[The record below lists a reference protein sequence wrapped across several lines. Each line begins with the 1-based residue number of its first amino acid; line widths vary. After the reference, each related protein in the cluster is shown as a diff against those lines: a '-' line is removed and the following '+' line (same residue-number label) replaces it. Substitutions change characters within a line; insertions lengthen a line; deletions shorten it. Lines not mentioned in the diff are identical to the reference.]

1 MRIEK
6 DSLGEVSIDNGVL
19 YGIHTARAL
28 ANFPFEGFKVAP
40 DFIQSLAE
48 VKKAALEVNIKLG
61 YIDEEYADALLN
73 ACKELIAG
81 AHQEAF
87 PLPFVQGGAGTS
99 TNMNMNEV
107 IANRALQIAGE
118 VVGAYDKIHPI
129 ELVNLHQS
137 TNDVYPTALKMTVI
151 RRLRVLSTT
160 VASLQGAFQKR
171 EQEFSN
177 IVTMGRTE
185 LQDAVPLTLGGQFG
199 SFSQAFERDRWRC
212 FKAEERIR
220 MVNIGGTAIG
230 TGLTAP
236 RDYILQVIEKLRMNT
251 GLPIG
256 RAEFL
261 LDATAN
267 LDCFVEVSATLLA
280 NAVNLIKV
288 SRDIRFLHYQQEVHL
303 LPLQAGSTIMPG
315 KVNPVALEA
324 VISLALKVKANN
336 GLIAEAV
343 ELGTLQ
349 INEYL
354 PLIAAT
360 MLESLSLLEEANSTL
375 CKAVESL
382 SPGIE
387 ACKKHEEDSFVLIT
401 AFLPHIGYKKA
412 ETLLQVYQSSSQKES
427 FREFLKEELGEE
439 LVISVLKPLS
449 LMALGYRKKK

>member
-1 MRIEK
+1 MRVEK
-6 DSLGEVSIDNGVL
+6 DALGSVEIEDAVL
-19 YGIHTARAL
+19 YGIHTKRAME
-28 ANFPFEGFKVAP
+28 NFPFGGERTP
-40 DFIQSLAE
+40 DCFLKALAE
-48 VKKAALEVNIKLG
+48 VKKAALEVNLKLG
-61 YIDEEYADALLN
+61 YIDTHYGDALIG
-73 ACKELIAG
+73 ACDELIEG
-81 AHQEAF
+81 AHGESF

-118 VVGAYDKIHPI
+118 EPGAYGMIHPI
-129 ELVNLHQS
+129 ETVNLHQS

-151 RRLRVLSTT
+151 RLLRLLSDT
-160 VASLQGAFQKR
+160 VASVQGAFQKR
-171 EQEFSN
+171 EHEFAH
-177 IVTMGRTE
+177 IITMGRTE

-267 LDCFVEVSATLLA
+267 LDCFVEVSAILLA

-288 SRDIRFLHYQQEVHL
+288 SRDLRFLHYQQEIKL
-303 LPLQAGSTIMPG
+303 KPLQAGSSIMPG

-336 GLIAEAV
+336 NLIAEAV
-343 ELGTLQ
+343 ELGSLQ

-354 PLIAAT
+354 PLIAST
-360 MLESLSLLEEANSTL
+360 ILESLRLLEEANGTL
-375 CKAVESL
+375 CKVVQTLE
-382 SPGIE
+382 PGVE
-387 ACKKHEEDSFVLIT
+387 ACRLHEEDSLVLIT
-401 AFLPHIGYKKA
+401 AFLPHIGYKSA
-412 ETLLQVYQSSSQKES
+412 EELLNRYKES
-427 FREFLKEELGEE
+427 ERRGTFRAFLVDELGEE
-439 LVISVLKPLS
+439 LVTKVLKPLS
-449 LMALGYRKKK
+449 LMALGYKKRK

>member
-1 MRIEK
+1 MRIEN
-6 DSLGEVSIDNGVL
+6 DALGSVELEEHTL
-19 YGIHTARAL
+19 YGIHTARARE
-28 ANFPFEGFKVAP
+28 NFPFEGGLIASS
-40 DFIQSLAE
+40 FITAMAE

-61 YIDEEYADALLN
+61 YIETPYASELIE
-73 ACKELIAG
+73 ACDELIAG
-81 AHQEAF
+81 EHRDAF
-87 PLPFVQGGAGTS
+87 PLPFIQGGAGTS
-99 TNMNMNEV
+99 TNMNINEV
-107 IANRALQIAGE
+107 IANRALQLAGKAP
-118 VVGAYDKIHPI
+118 GSYDVIHPI
-129 ELVNLHQS
+129 ETVNLHQS
-137 TNDVYPTALKMTVI
+137 TNDVYPTALKMCVI
-151 RRLRVLSTT
+151 RALRSLSEV
-160 VASLQGAFQKR
+160 VAKLQGAFQKR
-171 EQEFSN
+171 EQEFAH
-177 IVTMGRTE
+177 IITMGRTE

-267 LDCFVEVSATLLA
+267 LDSFVEVSAILLA

-288 SRDIRFLHYQQEVHL
+288 SRDLRFLHYEKEIKLQ
-303 LPLQAGSTIMPG
+303 PLQAGSSIMPG

-343 ELGTLQ
+343 ALGTLQ

-360 MLESLSLLEEANSTL
+360 MLESLQLLEEANDTL
-375 CKAVESL
+375 KKAVESL
-382 SPGIE
+382 EPGIE
-387 ACKKHEEDSFVLIT
+387 ACKKHEEQSLMLIT

-412 ETLLQVYQSSSQKES
+412 EALLEGYELRKESQS
-427 FREFLKEELGEE
+427 FREYLNGELGEE
-439 LVISVLKPLS
+439 LVTKVLKPLS

>member
-1 MRIEK
+1 MRLET
-6 DSLGEVSIDNGVL
+6 DSLGRVELADETL
-19 YGIHTARAL
+19 YGIHTKRAID
-28 ANFPFEGFKVAP
+28 NFPFGGARIHP
-40 DFIQSLAE
+40 DFLRALGE
-48 VKKAALEVNIKLG
+48 VKRAALEVNIKLG
-61 YIDEEYADALLN
+61 YIEPTYKTELLA
-73 ACKELIAG
+73 ACDELIAG
-81 AHQEAF
+81 ELQDSF
-87 PLPFVQGGAGTS
+87 PLPFIQGGAGTS
-99 TNMNMNEV
+99 TNMNVNEV
-107 IANRALQIAGE
+107 LANRALVLAGE
-118 VVGAYDKIHPI
+118 STGSYDKIHPI
-129 ELVNLHQS
+129 ETINLHQS

-151 RRLRVLSTT
+151 RQVRTLSEV
-160 VASLQGAFQKR
+160 VASLQGAFQRR
-171 EQEFSN
+171 EQEFAS

-236 RDYILQVIEKLRMNT
+236 RDYILQVIEKLRENT

-288 SRDIRFLHYQQEVHL
+288 ARDLRFMHYEQEIQL
-303 LPLQAGSTIMPG
+303 KPLQAGSSIMPG

-360 MLESLSLLEEANSTL
+360 ILESLELLREANATL
-375 CKAVESL
+375 TTAVESL
-382 SPGIE
+382 EPGLE
-387 ACKKHEEDSFVLIT
+387 ACRKHEEESLMLIT
-401 AFLPHIGYKKA
+401 AFLPHIGYKAAEELLHGYDKKA
-412 ETLLQVYQSSSQKES
+412 GS
-427 FREFLKEELGEE
+427 FRDYLSAELGEE
-439 LVISVLKPLS
+439 LVKKVLKPLS
-449 LMALGYRKKK
+449 LMALGYRKRK

>member
-1 MRIEK
+1 MRLES
-6 DSLGEVSIDNGVL
+6 DSLGTVELPTETL
-19 YGIHTARAL
+19 YGIHTQRAVE
-28 ANFPFEGFKVAP
+28 NFPFGGARIHPEFLKALG
-40 DFIQSLAE
+40 E
-48 VKKAALEVNIKLG
+48 VKRAALEVNMKLG
-61 YIDEEYADALLN
+61 YIEPTYKRELLA
-73 ACKELIAG
+73 ACDELIAG
-81 AHQEAF
+81 AIQSSF
-87 PLPFVQGGAGTS
+87 PLPFIQGGAGTS
-99 TNMNMNEV
+99 TNMNVNEV
-107 IANRALQIAGE
+107 IANRALVLAGE
-118 VVGAYDKIHPI
+118 DPGCYDKIHPI
-129 ELVNLHQS
+129 ETINLHQS

-151 RRLRVLSTT
+151 RQVRTLSEV
-160 VASLQGAFQKR
+160 VAKLQGAFQRR
-171 EQEFSN
+171 EQEFAN

-236 RDYILQVIEKLRMNT
+236 RDYILQVIEKLRENT

-256 RAEFL
+256 RAEYL

-288 SRDIRFLHYQQEVHL
+288 ARDLRFMHYQKEIQL
-303 LPLQAGSTIMPG
+303 KPLQAGSSIMPG

-360 MLESLSLLEEANSTL
+360 MLESLELLREANATL
-375 CKAVESL
+375 TRAVETL
-382 SPGIE
+382 EPGLE
-387 ACKKHEEDSFVLIT
+387 ACKKHEEDSLMLIT
-401 AFLPHIGYKKA
+401 AFLPHIGYKAA
-412 ETLLQVYQSSSQKES
+412 EELLHRYDSDTGS
-427 FREFLKEELGEE
+427 FRDFLSAELGEE
-439 LVISVLKPLS
+439 LVKAVLKPLS
-449 LMALGYRKKK
+449 LMALGYRKRK